1 MKRAKNG
8 RFIKNPN
15 IQFDFPEP
23 YAILKYII
31 LLVVFLPWIYFSF
44 YKFDALSTFENFLN
58 RLFGP
63 NECTC
68 PNSNKP
74 Y

>member
-31 LLVVFLPWIYFSF
+31 LLVVFLPWIYLSF
-44 YKFDALSTFENFLN
+44 YKLDALSTFENF
-58 RLFGP
+58 
-63 NECTC
+63 
-68 PNSNKP
+68 
-74 Y
+74 